1 MGKHTIDPQISAEHL
16 AGAVRFATVSNADH
30 SLTDYT
36 KFDAFHEYLKETYPL
51 VHKHLTLEHTDQA
64 GLLYHWK
71 GTGKSGAAPLLLM
84 AHQDV
89 VPEGDLEKW
98 TYPPY
103 SGTIADG
110 KISIKECPLSMGNRE
125 DPARLVFTA
134 KEGHGIATSLID
146 LGDRFRLIINDVDC
160 KKVEKPMP
168 KLPVGSAF
176 WTPQPDLATGAE
188 AWILAGGAHH
198 TAFSYD
204 LTAEQMGD
212 WAAAMGIEAV
222 YIDKDTTIRNFKN
235 ELRWNEVAFR
245 K

>member
-1 MGKHTIDPQISAEHL
+1 MGKHTINPQISAEHL

-98 TYPPY
+98 TYPP
-103 SGTIADG
+103 
-110 KISIKECPLSMGNRE
+110 
-125 DPARLVFTA
+125 
-134 KEGHGIATSLID
+134 
-146 LGDRFRLIINDVDC
+146 
-160 KKVEKPMP
+160 
-168 KLPVGSAF
+168 
-176 WTPQPDLATGAE
+176 
-188 AWILAGGAHH
+188 
-198 TAFSYD
+198 
-204 LTAEQMGD
+204 
-212 WAAAMGIEAV
+212 
-222 YIDKDTTIRNFKN
+222 
-235 ELRWNEVAFR
+235 
-245 K
+245 

>member
-16 AGAVRFATVSNADH
+16 AGAVRFATVSNADN

-110 KISIKECPLSMGNRE
+110 KIW
-125 DPARLVFTA
+125 DAAPATA
-134 KEGHGIATSLID
+134 RATSSD
-146 LGDRFRLIINDVDC
+146 SWRLLRHFLKRVTNRTMICIS
-160 KKVEKPMP
+160 PMDI
-168 KLPVGSAF
+168 
-176 WTPQPDLATGAE
+176 W
-188 AWILAGGAHH
+188 
-198 TAFSYD
+198 
-204 LTAEQMGD
+204 
-212 WAAAMGIEAV
+212 
-222 YIDKDTTIRNFKN
+222 R
-235 ELRWNEVAFR
+235 R
-245 K
+245 